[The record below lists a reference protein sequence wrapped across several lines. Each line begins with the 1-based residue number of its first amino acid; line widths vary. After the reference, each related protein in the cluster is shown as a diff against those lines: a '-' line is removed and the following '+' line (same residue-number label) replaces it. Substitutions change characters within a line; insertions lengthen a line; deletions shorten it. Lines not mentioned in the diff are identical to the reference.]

1 MRLRL
6 RMSSAGTGEPAF
18 ILQSSADLDS
28 DLDAG
33 TIIALVLFIGTS
45 AFCAVLA
52 CLRPRMTF
60 CSMNQKAE

>member
-1 MRLRL
+1 
-6 RMSSAGTGEPAF
+6 MSSAGTGEPAF
-18 ILQSSADLDS
+18 ILQSSEAT